1 MRAVVMVSSS
11 SAGDRRPALI
21 AAGVAV
27 LALVAAAPSIDGAFL
42 SGDDKHL
49 LLNHVLVNHPSLTN
63 AGQLLTLEAHRDLYQ
78 PVPLLTFA
86 AEFEV
91 VRWLSW
97 PIGANGD
104 GAGVALFHVTNIVLH
119 AFNAVLVFWLFRRLQ
134 GKLLIA
140 ALVAGLFAVHPLS
153 VESYAWL
160 NGRMTL
166 LSTLF
171 SLSSLV
177 AMDIWL
183 ERGRRTVAVIAMIAV
198 VLAMCSKVR
207 LGLPVLMLLWPLARG
222 KRPPARWWWTWG
234 ISVAVT
240 VGFVGLNA
248 WTSRS
253 AGMFAGE
260 TELTGSRIARTII
273 ALGWY
278 FRCYVW
284 PTGLSPHYPTD
295 VHVDFSHELLPM
307 AIVAVIATI
316 VCAALLARRSRVGY
330 LGLVWFLATI
340 ASTLPLI
347 PARNLMAAD
356 RYAYLPVIGLHWIVA
371 TAIALVLARL
381 ARQRALQ
388 AGLVGA
394 LAAAGVALLAVS
406 WNGSS
411 FYHDDLSRA
420 QRIADRYPDVP
431 GTWVQVAWAY
441 YDRGEYEQVIDAAS
455 HDVERGDAMSKGSAH
470 QVIGMAQHRL
480 GRVGASVDSLEYA
493 VALAPDDAKAHTRLG
508 RVLDAAGRD
517 TEAADHYRRA
527 VELAPNYNPAVLLL
541 AARYRDS
548 GDGEQAIHYYRCAL
562 NNNAFDPAASMG
574 IAELDIA
581 AGRYDQAE
589 TRLKRLL
596 SWMPTHA
603 AVRTNLGVCLAS
615 AGRPDDAMAEYRRV
629 LDSTP
634 GAPTAAVN
642 LSLLLSA
649 GGARSESLGILQDAL
664 ARNPTE
670 LTLLIG
676 YHDICIEQGQPSRA
690 IPMWQRAS
698 ELRPS
703 AATLSAWWAWCAA
716 ISGDFPTVQVALD
729 RADSRLPARDSTAGR
744 LIDMAEAWLRLDEGD
759 PALAIT
765 LIDRFLGDPP
775 AAPPDA
781 LMRVRRGLRLYG
793 SSNPDRPWPYFLMA
807 HLLLSQGDRDGL
819 IALDLFDQLCEDPVC
834 KERSDRL
841 RATLATEN

>member
-1 MRAVVMVSSS
+1 MMIPSS
-11 SAGDRRPALI
+11 SAADRRPILI

-27 LALVAAAPSIDGAFL
+27 LALVAAGPSIDGAFL

-86 AEFEV
+86 AEFKV
-91 VRWLSW
+91 IRWLSW
-97 PIGANGD
+97 PIGVNGA
-104 GAGVALFHVTNIVLH
+104 GAGVALFHVTNILLH

-171 SLSSLV
+171 SLISLV

-207 LGLPVLMLLWPLARG
+207 LGLPVLMLLWPMARG
-222 KRPPARWWWTWG
+222 KRPPMQWWWTWG
-234 ISVAVT
+234 ISLAVT
-240 VGFVGLNA
+240 VGFAGLNA
-248 WTSRS
+248 WMSRS
-253 AGMFAGE
+253 AGMFAGG
-260 TELTGSRIARTII
+260 TELTGSRMARTII

-295 VHVDFSHELLPM
+295 AHVDFSHELVPM
-307 AIVAVIATI
+307 ALVAVMVTIAS
-316 VCAALLARRSRVGY
+316 VLVFARWSRVGL
-330 LGLVWFLATI
+330 LGLAWFLATI
-340 ASTLPLI
+340 ASTLPLV

-356 RYAYLPVIGLHWIVA
+356 RYVYLPVIGLHWIVA
-371 TAIALVLARL
+371 TVIALVLARL
-381 ARQRALQ
+381 ARKRALR
-388 AGLVGA
+388 AGLVAG
-394 LAAAGVALLAVS
+394 LAVAGVALLAIS
-406 WNGSS
+406 WSGSS
-411 FYHDDLSRA
+411 FYHDDLARA

-431 GTWVQVAWAY
+431 GMWVQVAWAH
-441 YDRGEYEQVIDAAS
+441 YDRGQYEQVIDTAS
-455 HDVERGDAMSKGSAH
+455 QDVERGDALSRGSAY

-480 GRVGASVDSLEYA
+480 GRVGSGIDSLEYA
-493 VALAPDDAKAHTRLG
+493 VELSPDDAKAHTRLG
-508 RVLDAAGRD
+508 RGLEAAGRD
-517 TEAADHYRRA
+517 TEAAEHYRRA
-527 VELAPNYNPAVLLL
+527 VVLAPNYNPAVLSL
-541 AARYRDS
+541 AAHYRDA
-548 GDGEQAIHYYRCAL
+548 GDAQNAIHYYRCAL
-562 NNNAFDPAASMG
+562 DNNAFDPTAAMG
-574 IAELDIA
+574 IAVLDMA
-581 AGRYDQAE
+581 AGRYDQAQA
-589 TRLKRLL
+589 RLKRLL

-603 AVRTNLGVCLAS
+603 EARTNLGVCLART
-615 AGRPDDAMAEYRRV
+615 GRPDDAMAQYRRV

-634 GAPTAAVN
+634 GAPTAAAN

-649 GGARSESLGILQDAL
+649 KGAGSEAIGILQDAL
-664 ARNPTE
+664 AQYPAE
-670 LTLLIG
+670 LTLLIA
-676 YHDICIEQGQPSRA
+676 YHDVCIEQGQPNRA

-698 ELRPS
+698 ESRPA
-703 AATLSAWWAWCAA
+703 AATLSAWWAWSAA
-716 ISGDFPTVQVALD
+716 ISGDSSTVRSALD
-729 RADSRLPARDSTAGR
+729 RAGSGLPTRDSAAGR

-759 PALAIT
+759 PALAIGV
-765 LIDRFLGDPP
+765 IDRFVGDPP
-775 AAPPDA
+775 TAPPDT
-781 LMRVRRGLRLYG
+781 LMRLRRGLRLYG
-793 SSNPDRPWPYFLMA
+793 SAHPDRPWPYYLMA
-807 HLLLSQGDRDGL
+807 HLLLSQGDGDGL